1 MLQRP
6 MPQHPPNNQTK
17 KPDSG
22 SSMSVSDKLV
32 YIGKYG
38 QLEEIDLHTG
48 EVTKK
53 YLSPEELLDYTVV
66 EEKGRVTFVP
76 TKEYQSVAKYTTAVG
91 EMFAFR
97 LLSGRGVMDVCKEL
111 EISYHTYCK
120 WKRQYE
126 EFRDFVE
133 NARRDKA
140 EVYFDK
146 IAATVEATAADE
158 DEIAL
163 ARLKVD
169 AYKHIAGVSDP
180 RRFGPKQ
187 QIDAKIA
194 VARLVVDT
202 GIRRDGGASEAESG
216 VYAEIS
222 GRQEQIAASEVAN
235 APARIRKPEGSQLS
249 ELEKDGLV
257 LEVKLNE

>member
-1 MLQRP
+1 
-6 MPQHPPNNQTK
+6 
-17 KPDSG
+17 
-22 SSMSVSDKLV
+22 MSVSDKLV

-97 LLSGRGVMDVCKEL
+97 LLSGRGVMDICKEL

-133 NARRDKA
+133 NARRDRA
-140 EVYFDK
+140 EVYFDSIK
-146 IAATVEATAADE
+146 TTAEAAIADE

-163 ARLKVD
+163 ARLKID
-169 AYKHIAGVSDP
+169 AYKHLAAVSDP
-180 RRFGPKQ
+180 NRFGSKQ
-187 QIDAKIA
+187 HITAQVSVAKLE
-194 VARLVVDT
+194 VRT
-202 GIRRDGGASEAESG
+202 GIDRGERDVGEEKRI
-216 VYAEIS
+216 YAEIS
-222 GRQEQIAASEVAN
+222 GRQEQIAAREVAETPMN
-235 APARIRKPEGSQLS
+235 IKKPSGMGLTEK
-249 ELEKDGLV
+249 EKDGLV
-257 LEVKLNE
+257 LIPVEEKADDKK